1 MRSVSRADSMI
12 DATLPGSFGSAI
24 ASKTRIVD
32 CDAECDAECDGKC
45 DGKCDGRCDK
55 KCSANHAMGSVVAT
69 ALLLISISR

>member
-45 DGKCDGRCDK
+45 DGRCDK

>member
-12 DATLPGSFGSAI
+12 DATLPGSFGAAI

-32 CDAECDAECDGKC
+32 CDAEC

>member
-24 ASKTRIVD
+24 ASTTRIVD
-32 CDAECDAECDGKC
+32 C

>member
-32 CDAECDAECDGKC
+32 CEAEC

>member
-32 CDAECDAECDGKC
+32 CDAECD
-45 DGKCDGRCDK
+45 GKCDGRCDK